1 MGRLG
6 DFLEGRAAVYK
17 QLTWLAG
24 IGLLGVAAQGFGHH
38 SFQAVYDTN
47 APITVEGTVT
57 KLEWMNPHIYY
68 YVDVTQDDGSV
79 INYRIEGGTPNTL
92 YRRGWRKDD
101 LKAGDTVTVEGFKA
115 RDGSNNLNGRRVTLP
130 DGRRVFSGST
140 DGGPTE
146 AELSQ

>member
-1 MGRLG
+1 
-6 DFLEGRAAVYK
+6 VYK
-17 QLTWLAG
+17 RLILLTGLW
-24 IGLLGVAAQGFGHH
+24 LLGLALPAFAHH
-38 SFQAVYDTN
+38 SFQAVYDMN

-68 YVDVTQDDGSV
+68 YLDVSQADGSV
-79 INYRIEGGTPNTL
+79 VNYRIEGGTPNTL

-101 LKAGDTVTVEGFKA
+101 MKAGDTIKVEGFMA
-115 RDGSNNLNGRRVTLP
+115 RDGTNNLAGRRVTLA

-146 AELSQ
+146 ADLGQ

>member
-1 MGRLG
+1 M
-6 DFLEGRAAVYK
+6 YK
-17 QLTWLAG
+17 QLTRLAG
-24 IGLLGVAAQGFGHH
+24 VGLLGVAAQVFGHH

-57 KLEWMNPHIYY
+57 KLEWMNPHIYF

-92 YRRGWRKDD
+92 YRRGWRKDA
-101 LKAGDTVTVEGFKA
+101 LKAGDTITVEGFRA
-115 RDGSNNLNGRRVTLP
+115 RDGSNNLNGRRVALP

-146 AELSQ
+146 ADLSQ